1 MKSKINLS
9 VKKLLMTFIPL
20 FVIIPIFIISIFN
33 GIKVKDNETRNFY
46 DLMSA
51 SNGKISN
58 IIADMYTNNKNTID
72 MFSVNDDVVGLKQK
86 PELEVSMMKTFND
99 YIKYH
104 EAIRAIYYGEAS
116 KVHHTTSGKPKPG
129 YDPTSRPWYT
139 KAAQEDGKVAL
150 TDPYEDVVKPG
161 TYVVTLAKTVKDP
174 NTKETLGVIGGDIPL
189 DTISK
194 EISNIKIGNSGYT
207 AVVDQTGTIIA
218 HKDKKLVS
226 KKSKDLKWLDE
237 IIKSKDSSNIVNIDG
252 QKYLT
257 LKSQN
262 SETGWLTVTFVPNQ
276 ELSDKIKSLIV
287 PNIIVGLICAILG
300 IIVSLLISKYLI
312 KSIYEIIEILKSIG
326 KGNLSVQIECRDNEL
341 KEVSMIKEEVNVM
354 KMEIVSIINKAV
366 QVSEKLNKSAKHF
379 ASVTQEVSS
388 SAEEVSGSV
397 SQITEGAS
405 NQADHLQESSSSVEN
420 LGELVDNTLK
430 SAKSMEETSGEANKV
445 IENSMKL
452 VDNLKNNLEEGFQV
466 NEELIREAEVLNS
479 NSQEIVGIINNIK
492 DIAEQTNLLAL
503 NASIEA
509 ARAGEYGKGFV
520 VVAEEVRKLAEQS
533 TIFAGEIEIVIG
545 KMKNSV
551 GMVTEK
557 IENTKETNMNT
568 KENMVTVDNG
578 FIQVEK
584 NIDELKNHI
593 NTVVEALKNIN
604 ENKKVVITKIEEV
617 AAISE
622 EAAAA
627 TEEVNAASE
636 EQAANLQDIS
646 NSTEDL
652 LVLSEELKKSI
663 SFFSCDKSV

>member
-1 MKSKINLS
+1 MKSKIKLS

-20 FVIIPIFIISIFN
+20 FVIIPIFVISTFN
-33 GIKVKDNETRNFY
+33 GIKVKDNQTRNFY

-58 IIADMYTNNKNTID
+58 IIADMYNNNKKTID
-72 MFSVNDDVVGLKQK
+72 MLSENDDVVKLKQK
-86 PELEVSMMKTFND
+86 PELEASMMKTFND

-104 EAIRAIYYGEAS
+104 KEVRVIYYGEAS
-116 KVHHTTSGKPKPG
+116 KTHHATSGTPAG
-129 YDPTSRPWYT
+129 YDPTIRPWYT
-139 KAAQEDGKVAL
+139 KAVQDDGKVVL

-161 TYVVTLAKTVKDP
+161 TYVVTFAKTVKDP
-174 NTKETLGVIGGDIPL
+174 NTKETLGVIGQDIPL
-189 DTISK
+189 DTITK
-194 EISNIKIGNSGYT
+194 EISDIKIGSSGYA

-237 IIKSKDSSNIVNIDG
+237 IIKSKDNSNIVNIDG

-262 SETGWLTVTFVPNQ
+262 TETGWLTITFVPNQ
-276 ELSDKIKSLIV
+276 ELSGKIKSLII
-287 PNIIVGLICAILG
+287 PNIIVGLICAVLG
-300 IIVSLLISKYLI
+300 IIISILISKYI
-312 KSIYEIIEILKSIG
+312 INSIYEIMEILKRIG
-326 KGNLSVQIECRDNEL
+326 KGDLSVEIECKDNEL
-341 KEVSMIKEEVNVM
+341 KEVSMIKEEINIM
-354 KMEIVSIINKAV
+354 KTEIVAITDKTIE
-366 QVSEKLNKSAKHF
+366 VSQKLNESAKHF

-388 SAEEVSGSV
+388 SAEEVSGSI
-397 SQITEGAS
+397 SQITQGAAS
-405 NQADHLQESSSSVEN
+405 QADHLQESLTSSEN

-430 SAKSMEETSGEANKV
+430 SAKSMEETSSEANKV

-452 VDNLKNNLEEGFQV
+452 VGNLKNNLEEGFQV
-466 NEELIREAEVLNS
+466 NEELIREAGVLNS

-520 VVAEEVRKLAEQS
+520 VVAEEVRNLAEQS
-533 TIFAGEIEIVIG
+533 NIFAGEIEIVID

-568 KENMVTVDNG
+568 KGNMVTVDNG
-578 FIQVEK
+578 FVQVEK

-593 NTVVEALKNIN
+593 NIVVEALKNIN

-622 EAAAA
+622 EATAA

-652 LVLSEELKKSI
+652 LLLSEELKKSI